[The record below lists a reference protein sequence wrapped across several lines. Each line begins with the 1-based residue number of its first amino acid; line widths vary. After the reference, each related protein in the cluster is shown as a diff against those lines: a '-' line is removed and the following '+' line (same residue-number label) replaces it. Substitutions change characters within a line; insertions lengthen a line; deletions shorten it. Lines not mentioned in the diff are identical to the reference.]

1 MEPQPNVASTPKK
14 NAMNLPPLVENH
26 RQPLESL
33 CQRYAVR
40 QLRLFG
46 SAATGLFD
54 LEHSDLDFLVEFD
67 RPEGMDKFEQ
77 FFGLQQDLVKLFGR
91 KVDLVDWN
99 AAKNP
104 FFRAEAES
112 EARTV
117 YGL

>member
-1 MEPQPNVASTPKK
+1 
-14 NAMNLPPLVENH
+14 MNLPLLIENR

-33 CQRYAVR
+33 CWRYAVR
-40 QLRLFG
+40 KLRLFG
-46 SAATGLFD
+46 SAAMGLF
-54 LEHSDLDFLVEFD
+54 EPERSDLDFLVEFD
-67 RPEGMDKFEQ
+67 KPEGMDKFEQ

-112 EARTV
+112 EARIV
-117 YGL
+117 YGS

>member
-1 MEPQPNVASTPKK
+1 VNQATPLPHPKETS
-14 NAMNLPPLVENH
+14 MNLPPLIETR

-33 CQRYAVR
+33 CRRYAVR

-46 SAATGLFD
+46 SAATGLFEP
-54 LEHSDLDFLVEFD
+54 EHSDLDFLVEFD

-77 FFGLQQDLVKLFGR
+77 YFGLQQDLAKLFGR

-112 EARTV
+112 EAKIV
-117 YGL
+117 YGS